1 MFKSITEAVNRSI
14 RPAFSTRLPFTTN
27 FTSILSR
34 SFVSKTIYVAN
45 IPWSVNEQ
53 MLRELGTKYGEVAS
67 VRLPLDFEGR
77 ARGFGFIEYNDE
89 EVAQKALESIN
100 GYEYEGRQLRAEEA
114 SGPRYGGRG
123 FGNRDNSEW
132 DRRRSYGD
140 E

>member
-1 MFKSITEAVNRSI
+1 MVQVQLKILIINYLKKYKKSI
-14 RPAFSTRLPFTTN
+14 RPAISTRSPFITN

-45 IPWSVNEQ
+45 IPWGVNEQ
-53 MLRELGTKYGEVAS
+53 MLRDLGTKYGEVAS
-67 VRLPLDFEGR
+67 VRLPMDFEGR
-77 ARGFGFIEYNDE
+77 PRGFGFIEYNDE

-114 SGPRYGGRG
+114 SGPQ
-123 FGNRDNSEW
+123 W
-132 DRRRSYGD
+132 DRRRYGD